1 MSTNPSH
8 SRLAPGDRIDRF
20 TIHGHLGQGENAEVY
35 RAFHPQFKRDVA
47 IKIFHPEIT
56 RTESLTP
63 VFVSQTKEII
73 ALKHPNI
80 MRVLE
85 SGMAGNSYYIVMELF
100 EGTTLRDELSTNPRG
115 LERDTA
121 LRYFQQIASA
131 IAYAHEQDIIHGNIK
146 PDNIL
151 LDKDKR
157 PVLTDFNIP
166 CFREH
171 PSGRGGAASP
181 AYLASEQLQEN
192 QVSVASDI
200 FALGL
205 ILYEMLTGDVPFKGV
220 TRNDILRQHQ
230 QANPTPPSEI
240 CIGLNPRIDNAI
252 MTAIKQSPADRF
264 TTVRDMLSSIE
275 NESLSDPFETVSLT
289 REDIRQA
296 QKQKRAAEIRNFER
310 SRTATESDTQTS
322 PSGFSQNPVIVGA
335 IVAGVVIVF
344 VIIVALLL

>member
-1 MSTNPSH
+1 M
-8 SRLAPGDRIDRF
+8 
-20 TIHGHLGQGENAEVY
+20 
-35 RAFHPQFKRDVA
+35 
-47 IKIFHPEIT
+47 
-56 RTESLTP
+56 
-63 VFVSQTKEII
+63 FVSQTKDII

-85 SGMAGNSYYIVMELF
+85 SGMAGHSYYIVMELF

-115 LERDTA
+115 FERDTA

-181 AYLASEQLQEN
+181 AYLAPEQMQEN
-192 QVSVASDI
+192 QVSIASDI

-220 TRNDILRQHQ
+220 TRSDIQRQHQ

-240 CIGLNPRIDNAI
+240 CIGLNPHIDNAI

-264 TTVRDMLSSIE
+264 STVRDMLSSIE

-289 REDIRQA
+289 REDVQQA
-296 QKQKRAAEIRNFER
+296 QKRTAEIRNFER
-310 SRTATESDTQTS
+310 SRTAPESDTQTS
-322 PSGFSQNPVIVGA
+322 ASGFSQNPVMVGA
-335 IVAGVVIVF
+335 IVAAVVIAL